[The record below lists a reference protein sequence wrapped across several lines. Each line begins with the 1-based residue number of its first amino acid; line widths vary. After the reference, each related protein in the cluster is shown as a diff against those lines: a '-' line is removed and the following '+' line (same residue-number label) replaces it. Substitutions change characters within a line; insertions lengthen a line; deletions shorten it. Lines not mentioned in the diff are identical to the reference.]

1 MEKLNLDN
9 CKTNEE
15 VCQLVSK
22 RVAEIKYSDLLKEVE
37 KKFVFQDKA
46 VRAIYTGLSMN
57 MNVFLSGPGG
67 YGKSNLIKHILDIYK
82 IPYHSIIG
90 YKDMPVDALLGIPNM
105 DKLLKDSEYELN
117 FKDSIFYKPG
127 ILIGEEFTDILPSTA
142 AALKDILTERG
153 YRDKNGKTES
163 LIASMIVAANKS
175 ANDVVDDESK
185 RAFYID
191 RFPIAVRVE
200 WKTYFPS
207 DYFKLLKI
215 VFPDKEE
222 DLLYFMAKL
231 FSTNHEDYGVTVS
244 PRVAIDITNVYLD
257 KGLSFIGHFSINT
270 DNIDNIKREA
280 QREFTK
286 KSIEELLN
294 ELTGFLSTIDL
305 PKDYKASVLYAQKR
319 LENIKIS
326 DDLLMPVID
335 ARNKLKDVTDKED
348 FLTVNMRK
356 IDKIFKQIE
365 DDKTTPD
372 S

>member
-1 MEKLNLDN
+1 M
-9 CKTNEE
+9 
-15 VCQLVSK
+15 
-22 RVAEIKYSDLLKEVE
+22 
-37 KKFVFQDKA
+37 
-46 VRAIYTGLSMN
+46 
-57 MNVFLSGPGG
+57 
-67 YGKSNLIKHILDIYK
+67 LI
-82 IPYHSIIG
+82 
-90 YKDMPVDALLGIPNM
+90 
-105 DKLLKDSEYELN
+105 
-117 FKDSIFYKPG
+117 
-127 ILIGEEFTDILPSTA
+127 
-142 AALKDILTERG
+142 
-153 YRDKNGKTES
+153 
-163 LIASMIVAANKS
+163 
-175 ANDVVDDESK
+175 
-185 RAFYID
+185 
-191 RFPIAVRVE
+191 
-200 WKTYFPS
+200 
-207 DYFKLLKI
+207 KLLKI

>member
-15 VCQLVSK
+15 VCKLVSK
-22 RVAEIKYSDLLKEVE
+22 RVSEISYADLLKEVD
-37 KKFVFQDKA
+37 KKFVFQNKA

-67 YGKSNLIKHILDIYK
+67 YGKSDLIKYVLNVYK

-105 DKLLKDSEYELN
+105 DKLLKNSEYELN
-117 FKDSIFYKPG
+117 FKDSIFCKPG

-153 YRDKNGKTES
+153 FRDKKGKTES
-163 LIASMIVAANKS
+163 LIASMVIAANKS

-191 RFPIAVRVE
+191 RFPIAVRVTWE
-200 WKTYFPS
+200 SYLTS

-215 VFPDKEE
+215 VFPDKNDE
-222 DLLYFMAKL
+222 LLYFMAKL
-231 FSTNHEDYGVTVS
+231 FSTNHEEYSVTIS
-244 PRVAIDITNVYLD
+244 PRVAIDITTVFLN
-257 KGLSFIGHFSINT
+257 KGLSFISHFAINT
-270 DNIDNIKREA
+270 DSIDSIRAAAK
-280 QREFTK
+280 QEFNR
-286 KSIEELLN
+286 KSVQALLQDLMSFIE
-294 ELTGFLSTIDL
+294 TIDQ
-305 PKDYKASVLYAQKR
+305 PKDYKASVLFAQKR
-319 LENIKIS
+319 LETIKVS
-326 DDLLMPVID
+326 DDLLMPVIE
-335 ARNKLKDVTDKED
+335 ARNKLKDITKND
-348 FLTVNMRK
+348 FLTINMRK
-356 IDKIFKQIE
+356 IDEIFKQIE